1 METNMIL
8 SGTNKTAGLVWI
20 KINRMFNCYRSFYL
34 LLTFLLFVPDSNAQD
49 PVFSQHTSSYLYRNP
64 GFSGILKEKRISLVY
79 RNQWPGSLTRYE
91 TFYASYDQPVEVL
104 HGGIGFIVFNDYT
117 GKGMVN
123 NFHFSA
129 IYAYHLRV
137 SDNFYIQAGFQVSLN
152 QRNVNNDLLVFPDM
166 INPSGGGLL
175 PTQEV
180 LGDGRKFFMDY
191 SVGFTGYGGN
201 WFGGLA
207 VFHLAQPIQSD
218 SGNENAAL
226 PRKYTAHLA
235 RNIFLSGSSKKED
248 SWVLTPLISI
258 LGQKTFQNLNYGLII
273 NRNQISAGIAG
284 RHDFQFDS
292 SSLIISVGFSNLL
305 INLAYSYD
313 VYVGDRTKFNPAGG
327 AHEVSMIVRLPYNKM
342 KSKTKNT
349 IKLPV
354 L

>member
-1 METNMIL
+1 MKIKIEL
-8 SGTNKTAGLVWI
+8 SGTKKVARLFWVKLI
-20 KINRMFNCYRSFYL
+20 RMLFQFRLDC
-34 LLTFLLFVPDSNAQD
+34 FLLFFLLIATVSNAQD

-64 GFSGILKEKRISLVY
+64 GFSGILQEKRISLIY

-104 HGGIGFIVFNDYT
+104 HGGIGFVVFNDYM
-117 GKGMVN
+117 GKGMIN

-152 QRNVNNDLLVFPDM
+152 QRNVNNDLLIFPDM

-180 LGDGRKFFMDY
+180 LGDGRKLFMDY

-207 VFHLAQPIQSD
+207 VFHLTQPIQSD

-235 RNIFLSGSSKKED
+235 RNIYLSGTSKKEEA
-248 SWVLTPLISI
+248 WILTPLISI
-258 LGQKTFQNLNYGLII
+258 LGQKTFQHLNYGFII
-273 NRNQISAGIAG
+273 NKKQVSAGITG

-292 SSLIISVGFSNLL
+292 SSLIFSIGFSNLL

-313 VYVGDRTKFNPAGG
+313 VYIGDRTKFNPAGG
-327 AHEVSMIVRLPYNKM
+327 AHEVSVIVRLPYNKM
-342 KSKTKNT
+342 KKAKNT

>member
-1 METNMIL
+1 M
-8 SGTNKTAGLVWI
+8 
-20 KINRMFNCYRSFYL
+20 
-34 LLTFLLFVPDSNAQD
+34 
-49 PVFSQHTSSYLYRNP
+49 
-64 GFSGILKEKRISLVY
+64 VY

-91 TFYASYDQPVEVL
+91 TFYASYDQPVEAL
-104 HGGIGFIVFNDYT
+104 HGGIGFIVFNDYM

-129 IYAYHLRV
+129 IYSYHLRV
-137 SDNFYIQAGFQVSLN
+137 SDNFYIQAGFQVSMN
-152 QRNVNNDLLVFPDM
+152 QRNVNNNLFVFPDM

-175 PTQEV
+175 PSQEV

-207 VFHLAQPIQSD
+207 VFHLTQPVQSD
-218 SGNENAAL
+218 SGNEDAAL
-226 PRKYTAHLA
+226 PRKYSAHAA
-235 RNIFLSGSSKKED
+235 RNIFLSGSSRKEN
-248 SWVLTPLISI
+248 SWVLTPVFSI
-258 LGQKTFQNLNYGLII
+258 LSQKTFQNLNYGIII
-273 NRNQISAGIAG
+273 NKNQISAGISG

-292 SSLIISVGFSNLL
+292 SSLIFSVGFSNLL

-313 VYVGDRTKFNPAGG
+313 VYIGDRTKFNPSGG
-327 AHEVSMIVRLPYNKM
+327 AHEVSMIVRLPHNKI
-342 KSKTKNT
+342 KRKKKNT